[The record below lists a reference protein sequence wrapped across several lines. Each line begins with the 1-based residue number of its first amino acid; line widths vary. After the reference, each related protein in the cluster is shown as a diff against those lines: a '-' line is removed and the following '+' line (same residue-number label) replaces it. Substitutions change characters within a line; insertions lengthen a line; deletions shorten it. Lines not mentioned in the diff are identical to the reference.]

1 MGLAAGVGLESISVP
16 ARSVYPVEIGCQV
29 RSLRDVAARAN
40 NGPRPTLADVAAAA
54 GVSRATASRALG
66 AGGHVSAAARERVWA
81 AAERLRF
88 EPNQLARS
96 LRRGS
101 TMAVGLVVPDVA
113 NAFYAAALKGAQEA
127 VEAAGY
133 HILVVN
139 TERTASRERE
149 AVRSLRAHQVDG
161 LIVSTYGGYEDIG
174 VPVVFFDDVLTDVGV
189 GAVALANEEGIG
201 LLVDHLAAEHG
212 HRRIAYVGPPDT
224 AREGSTPSVFVGRE
238 RVNGFRAAAGRAG
251 VALPPE
257 YVQLTEPSCS
267 ESVARAVARE
277 LLRLERRPTAILGAT
292 DTLAIGALE
301 AARDEGLR
309 VPEDVAV
316 VSFDEPRYADLLDP
330 PVTSLDRHDRELGRR
345 AARLLLDALTAR
357 DGLQRGRVVERVA
370 LELRVRRSC
379 GC

>member
-1 MGLAAGVGLESISVP
+1 
-16 ARSVYPVEIGCQV
+16 
-29 RSLRDVAARAN
+29 VAAVSK

-66 AGGHVSAAARERVWA
+66 GGGHVSATARERVWA

-127 VEAAGY
+127 LEAAGY

-139 TERTASRERE
+139 TERAAGRERE
-149 AVRSLRAHQVDG
+149 AVRTLRAHQVDG

-174 VPVVFFDDVLTDVGV
+174 VPVAFFDDVLSEAGV

-201 LLVDHLAAEHG
+201 LLVEHLVAVHD
-212 HRRIAYVGPPDT
+212 HRRIAYLGPPDT
-224 AREGSTPSVFVGRE
+224 TGEGATPTVFVGRE
-238 RVNGFRAAAGRAG
+238 RVDGFRAAVGRAG

-257 YVQLTEPSCS
+257 YVRLTEPSCS
-267 ESVARAVARE
+267 ESVARAVARD
-277 LLRLERRPTAILGAT
+277 LLRLDPRPTAIIGAT
-292 DTLAIGALE
+292 DTLAIGVIE
-301 AARDEGLR
+301 AARDESLR

-316 VSFDEPRYADLLDP
+316 VSFDEPRYADLIDP

-345 AARLLLDALTAR
+345 AALLLLDALAAPGDPAPR
-357 DGLQRGRVVERVA
+357 REIVRVPLQ
-370 LELRVRRSC
+370 LRVRRSC
-379 GC
+379 GCDGD